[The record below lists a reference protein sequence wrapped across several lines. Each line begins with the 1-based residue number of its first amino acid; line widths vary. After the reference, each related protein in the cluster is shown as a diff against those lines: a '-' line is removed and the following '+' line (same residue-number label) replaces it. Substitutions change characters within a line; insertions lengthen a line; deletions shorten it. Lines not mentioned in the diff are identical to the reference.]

1 MLGILTR
8 RARRGRGRQ
17 RSGVFILH
25 VQSVINVNYKNYHLV
40 HVQVT
45 KSQDKCIFFR
55 YGPSSKTFTLEA
67 GRRAQSGEGYF
78 IFKTKEADIIYQH
91 VTDIKDAM
99 KSKMKIDQ
107 GRGTEATMFIA

>member
-1 MLGILTR
+1 MTSS
-8 RARRGRGRQ
+8 RGEEIIG
-17 RSGVFILH
+17 SIFNIALVDTI
-25 VQSVINVNYKNYHLV
+25 SDDINVNFQNYHLGLV
-40 HVQVT
+40 NKPRH
-45 KSQDKCIFFR
+45 KCIFFR